1 MSQENVEIVRR
12 AIETFN
18 REGVEAALEY
28 FDAGVEWLGPPEWL
42 EEHLYE
48 GHDGI
53 RRIAS
58 VWGENFDEY
67 RLDPEK
73 FIDAGDEVVALV
85 FQRGRIKGSTD
96 LIEQRIG
103 YVWEVRN
110 GKGVRVQ
117 VYFSWEDALEAAG
130 LRE

>member
-1 MSQENVEIVRR
+1 MSKENVEIVRR
-12 AIETFN
+12 TIETFN
-18 REGVEAALEY
+18 RDGVEDALEY
-28 FDAGVEWLGPPEWL
+28 FDAEVEWLGPPEWL
-42 EEHLYE
+42 EEHLYK

-58 VWGENFDEY
+58 VWSESFDEY
-67 RLDPEK
+67 RLDPQR
-73 FIDAGDEVVALV
+73 FIDAGDQVVALV
-85 FQRGRIKGSTD
+85 VQRGRIKGSAD
-96 LIEQRIG
+96 PVEQMIG

-117 VYFSWEDALEAAG
+117 VYFSWEEALEAAG